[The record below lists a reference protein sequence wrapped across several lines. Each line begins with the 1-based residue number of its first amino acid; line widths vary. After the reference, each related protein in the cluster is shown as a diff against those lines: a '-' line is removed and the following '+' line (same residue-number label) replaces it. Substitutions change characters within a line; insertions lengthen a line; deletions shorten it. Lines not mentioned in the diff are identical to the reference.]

1 MFGAMCPE
9 LEQSVMTAAQC
20 AHSVHVFLSVRAHS
34 SVLMRN
40 KIGWFKLKHAPFIFV
55 ALETSAAACV
65 DASKWS
71 VYFH

>member
-9 LEQSVMTAAQC
+9 LEQSGITAAQC
-20 AHSVHVFLSVRAHS
+20 THSVHVFLTARAHS
-34 SVLMRN
+34 SVLIRD
-40 KIGWFKLKHAPFIFV
+40 KIGWDKLKHAPFVFV
-55 ALETSAAACV
+55 ALETSAAVCV